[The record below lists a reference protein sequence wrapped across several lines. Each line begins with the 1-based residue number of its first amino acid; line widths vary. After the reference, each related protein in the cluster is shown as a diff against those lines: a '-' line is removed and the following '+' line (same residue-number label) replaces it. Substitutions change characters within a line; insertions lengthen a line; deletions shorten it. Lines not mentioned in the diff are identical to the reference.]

1 MKNQPKLPKI
11 KFTKS
16 GVAELKKE
24 LSNLETER
32 PKIVK
37 DLKKAR
43 EMGDLSENGFYKAA
57 RAKLSSTDSRIS
69 RLKYLIKCAD
79 VIEPHNNTEVEF
91 GNLVIFNM
99 NGREFKYK
107 IVGKYEAN
115 PRENKISYISPL
127 GKSLLGSKVG
137 EKIKFM
143 APSGEREI
151 AIKGITS

>member
-1 MKNQPKLPKI
+1 MKDQKKLPKI
-11 KFTKS
+11 KFTKN

-24 LSNLETER
+24 LSDLETKR

-57 RAKLSSTDSRIS
+57 RAKLSSTDSRINH
-69 RLKYLIKCAD
+69 LKYLIKCAN
-79 VIEPHNNTEVEF
+79 ILKPNNNTEVEF
-91 GNLVIFNM
+91 GNLVTFSM
-99 NGREFKYK
+99 NGREFKYQ

-127 GKSLLGSKVG
+127 GKSLLGLKIG

-143 APSGEREI
+143 APAGEREI
-151 AIKGITS
+151 TIKKIAK